1 MLDRTVAVTRLPLGL
16 DDINFIL
23 KLVQRMA
30 VECWKRCEVLNLLG
44 KFLAHLPL
52 LQILDMYLQLIQ
64 RNLCTIIFFH

>member
-1 MLDRTVAVTRLPLGL
+1 MFDRTVAVTCLPLCFE
-16 DDINFIL
+16 DINFIL
-23 KLVQRMA
+23 KLIQRMA
-30 VECWKRCEVLNLLG
+30 VECWKRCEVFDLLS